1 MRYLQVLDGRA
12 GRAAADGPRAWTSVD
27 VMSMYQ
33 GRAVLI
39 TDEGAEL
46 AVGADLRSR
55 QDGLE
60 SWFGRLTVPGEHW
73 EALKN
78 KVSGCRLRLDT
89 RKEGE
94 FIRTQTNDRPRTP
107 GSPFF
112 YNIVG
117 NGDAPF

>member
-1 MRYLQVLDGRA
+1 
-12 GRAAADGPRAWTSVD
+12 
-27 VMSMYQ
+27 MSIYQ

-39 TDEGAEL
+39 TNEGTEFT
-46 AVGADLRSR
+46 VGADLRSR
-55 QDGLE
+55 QDGRE

-73 EALKN
+73 DALKN
-78 KVSGCRLRLDT
+78 KVDGYRLRLDT
-89 RKEGE
+89 GQEGE

-112 YNIVG
+112 YNIIG